1 MQNTKTEVSSSVDT
15 TPLNYQPSSERTT
28 GASDFEVAIEAT
40 AVGDDSGSL
49 GSLADA
55 KLAEMDPSQ
64 SNGNVEE
71 TSDLTTEEHRHA
83 ESDSG
88 SVGSEPL
95 HPTQIESA
103 SISRLQS
110 PLQSRTTG
118 AKGNAVAAADI
129 HALLDSFAPTGNT
142 TLIAEI
148 PQSKSLPKPRDS
160 SPELIDQNSAQGDSE
175 PPKEKPTFD
184 LDMET
189 HDVYHTDPVAQS
201 GPNVH
206 GLKNGDSNDDN
217 VDDMSARNRGRISS
231 KEPMPSLSPGL
242 HAPSRQQLEPAI
254 RPQRIQH
261 NRSVPF
267 IWPYLVP
274 LLLLLSVSLYLL
286 SSFLLGLAC
295 GFAIVY
301 CFFVLRHMIL
311 GDNSLLRGT
320 KCPVSGSPLGPY
332 CCSLHSQLTRGVGI
346 KGLCW
351 PIYAPALPP
360 LGPARDLPQLRDL
373 QSLTVPHM
381 SDEDPRSSAACGPLG
396 VGLGFKLNKN
406 ERPVYKGWMNETSSY
421 DAQTHH
427 VSQTHSVFVTL
438 DGTQLRLQ
446 RPRRNIARRS
456 MWNEELPTTSAL
468 RFHQQRIFDLV
479 HARVTL
485 LPTGLVSKRLW
496 SKKYPISITI
506 PKKLHGASGS
516 RQSLSSSTS
525 VPNVISACIV
535 SPSTPT
541 RTDTATSPLNIIHSH
556 RCSPTPAD
564 VPNVVDDFTI
574 ISQHDVSTETLY
586 LFGRTCREKETWY
599 ARLRAAS
606 LGIPLL
612 WTPQLLPPF
621 ISDLIVVGI
630 DLGTELPVIRRIGRP
645 FLDAHGLWFE
655 LDVAYTGG
663 FSVAL
668 ETNVNLMRWNQK
680 SRESN
685 MLADDLSSISPPS
698 TTQTDQNMNSFM
710 RRSNR
715 LGAFLSEEED
725 SADSTTDSDT
735 VVEPVQPLVGGNN
748 NPSASSLRRS
758 SGSGRL
764 PSSSPGLVNLSGRNI
779 EEDRTISADS
789 PLTLPAA
796 LPSRR
801 RLIRIVDR
809 ITRSTY
815 FQRAVDNKL
824 VQRGMELLSN
834 TPIVL
839 EAEIQMLTGT
849 LLINIPPPPSDRLW
863 YGFRPNPQLRL
874 KARPRVGEKA
884 VTMSRILEWIEKR
897 VALEFQRLIVLPNM
911 DDISIP
917 LLLSDISAG

>member
-1 MQNTKTEVSSSVDT
+1 MERFLVNQLVNVVNSIAIQFTRDIGYSHTCVDM
-15 TPLNYQPSSERTT
+15 PEHVLDFIKVARTT
-28 GASDFEVAIEAT
+28 SCALIEYRHPLDLAAVFQVTGVSHAHPRLQWDLRCPHLYQRVIYCHSINFEDI
-40 AVGDDSGSL
+40 GFNHFF
-49 GSLADA
+49 
-55 KLAEMDPSQ
+55 P
-64 SNGNVEE
+64 
-71 TSDLTTEEHRHA
+71 
-83 ESDSG
+83 
-88 SVGSEPL
+88 
-95 HPTQIESA
+95 
-103 SISRLQS
+103 ISRQ
-110 PLQSRTTG
+110 
-118 AKGNAVAAADI
+118 
-129 HALLDSFAPTGNT
+129 F
-142 TLIAEI
+142 
-148 PQSKSLPKPRDS
+148 
-160 SPELIDQNSAQGDSE
+160 
-175 PPKEKPTFD
+175 
-184 LDMET
+184 
-189 HDVYHTDPVAQS
+189 
-201 GPNVH
+201 
-206 GLKNGDSNDDN
+206 
-217 VDDMSARNRGRISS
+217 
-231 KEPMPSLSPGL
+231 
-242 HAPSRQQLEPAI
+242 
-254 RPQRIQH
+254 
-261 NRSVPF
+261 
-267 IWPYLVP
+267 
-274 LLLLLSVSLYLL
+274 
-286 SSFLLGLAC
+286 
-295 GFAIVY
+295 
-301 CFFVLRHMIL
+301 
-311 GDNSLLRGT
+311 
-320 KCPVSGSPLGPY
+320 
-332 CCSLHSQLTRGVGI
+332 
-346 KGLCW
+346 
-351 PIYAPALPP
+351 
-360 LGPARDLPQLRDL
+360 
-373 QSLTVPHM
+373 
-381 SDEDPRSSAACGPLG
+381 
-396 VGLGFKLNKN
+396 
-406 ERPVYKGWMNETSSY
+406 
-421 DAQTHH
+421 
-427 VSQTHSVFVTL
+427 
-438 DGTQLRLQ
+438 
-446 RPRRNIARRS
+446 
-456 MWNEELPTTSAL
+456 
-468 RFHQQRIFDLV
+468 
-479 HARVTL
+479 
-485 LPTGLVSKRLW
+485 
-496 SKKYPISITI
+496 
-506 PKKLHGASGS
+506 HGASGP

-525 VPNVISACIV
+525 VPNVISSCTV

-541 RTDTATSPLNIIHSH
+541 RTDTATSPLNGIHSH

-564 VPNVVDDFTI
+564 VLNVVDDFTI

-599 ARLRAAS
+599 SRLRAAS

-612 WTPQLLPPF
+612 WTPQLA
-621 ISDLIVVGI
+621 VQ
-630 DLGTELPVIRRIGRP
+630 
-645 FLDAHGLWFE
+645 
-655 LDVAYTGG
+655 AYLATTVNTSTGG
-663 FSVAL
+663 TTVANGDNRSDDETVPDTETSTTQPSDGWNGGMDKSGPQISLPGSREPLYVTYVRYMAKYMPASWLLRGTQALRLNVNYVSCEPHVMWLNALLARVFWDFLREVYWL
-668 ETNVNLMRWNQK
+668 ERVRDKIQAKLKKIHVNLMRWNQK

-698 TTQTDQNMNSFM
+698 TTQTDQNMSSFM

-735 VVEPVQPLVGGNN
+735 VVEPVQPLAGGNN

-815 FQRAVDNKL
+815 FQKAVDNKL